1 MLLRLVARRMFE
13 EALGHVRAVPKHGL
27 PAPLINELYVN
38 AAAAIKTLWDERG
51 YDPKFPEQIK
61 ARLGYALDRIEAVAY
76 IVTAS
81 LHLPL
86 LSSEEARR
94 SACACILR
102 NGTGCGY
109 TIMSGGRVRNVK
121 PLSIGH
127 ILEI

>member
-61 ARLGYALDRIEAVAY
+61 ARLGYMRS
-76 IVTAS
+76 TAS
-81 LHLPL
+81 
-86 LSSEEARR
+86 
-94 SACACILR
+94 
-102 NGTGCGY
+102 
-109 TIMSGGRVRNVK
+109 K
-121 PLSIGH
+121 PSRTS
-127 ILEI
+127 